1 MSSTFISTSKTR
13 LPVVPLRDM
22 VVFPHMM
29 APFIIGR
36 EQSVKALEYSLLEA
50 DKSIFL
56 VAQLDPKV
64 DEPERQDMYDVGVVA
79 QVVQNLKLPNGNVKV
94 MVEGVQRARLVE
106 LEEEAGTLFAE
117 VEAYDIEFP
126 TDEKVEAYINKV
138 LGVFEQYA
146 KVSHHLAFEG
156 LVSTIK
162 LDNADQF
169 TDQLAAHLMVSTAEK
184 QSLLEVL
191 NPLERLQHMNDLL
204 DVELEKFN
212 IDKRINVSVKKQME
226 KAQKEYYLNE
236 KIKAIHQELGRKD
249 DRSDEIEELKERIEE
264 AGLPKDAREKAD
276 QELKRLEAMP
286 PVSAEAT
293 VSRNYIDWLVSV
305 PWKKRSREIKDLD
318 RAQRI
323 LDEDHY
329 GLEKIKERI
338 LEFLAVRQLTRQTQS
353 SIICF
358 VGPPGVGKSSLAK
371 SIARATGRKFV
382 RLSLGG
388 VRDEAE
394 VRGHRRTYIGA
405 FPGQIIQMMKKAETV
420 NPVFLL
426 DEIEKMSMDFRGDPS
441 AALLEVLDPEQ
452 NDSFLDHYLDV
463 EYDLSNVMFIATA
476 NISHTIPPALL
487 DRMEVIQLTGYTL
500 NEKLEIAKS
509 FLIPKQLKAHGL
521 DEGVTVFEESG
532 TQTLI
537 ESYTREAGVRN
548 LEREIAKVC
557 RKVARKIVQQGK
569 KKKDREAL
577 RITPDT
583 VSDYLGK
590 IKYHPRRK
598 NEESEIG
605 VATGL
610 AWTEAGGELLETEVG
625 LMAGKGKLILT
636 GKLGEVMQ
644 ESARAAVSYL
654 RSRADILGVDPDFND
669 KYDLHIHVPEG
680 AIPKD
685 GPSAGITM
693 ATALISAATGVPVR
707 KDLAMTGEITLR
719 GKVLPVGGVKHKLLA
734 AYRAD
739 ITELILPKPN
749 EKDLDEIPAEVR
761 ERLEVHLV
769 ESMDEVL
776 SLALDGDA
784 TPVSKGEAG
793 FEDSST
799 EPPVQPGS
807 VAH

>member
-1 MSSTFISTSKTR
+1 MSSTFITTSKTR

-36 EQSVKALEYSLLEA
+36 EHSVKALEHSLLEA

-64 DEPERQDMYDVGVVA
+64 DEPEHSDMYDIGVVA
-79 QVVQNLKLPNGNVKV
+79 KVVQNLKLPNGNVKV
-94 MVEGVQRARLVE
+94 MVEGVQRGRFLD

-184 QSLLEVL
+184 QSLLEIL
-191 NPLERLQHMNDLL
+191 NPYERLQRMNDLL

-226 KAQKEYYLNE
+226 KAQKEYY
-236 KIKAIHQELGRKD
+236 
-249 DRSDEIEELKERIEE
+249 KERIEE

-318 RAQRI
+318 RAQQI

-338 LEFLAVRQLTRQTQS
+338 LEFLAVRQLTRQMQS

-394 VRGHRRTYIGA
+394 IRGHRRTYIGA

-452 NDSFLDHYLDV
+452 NDSFLDHYLDT

-487 DRMEVIQLTGYTL
+487 DRMEVIHLTGYTL

-509 FLIPKQLKAHGL
+509 FLVPKQLEAHGL
-521 DEGVTVFEESG
+521 DEKLTVFEEQG
-532 TQTLI
+532 VQALI

-557 RKVARKIVQQGK
+557 RKVARKIVQEGK
-569 KKKDREAL
+569 KKKEREAL
-577 RITPDT
+577 RLTPDT

-590 IKYHPRRK
+590 IKFHPRRK
-598 NEESEIG
+598 NEESEVG

-625 LMAGKGKLILT
+625 LMPGKGKLILT

-654 RSRADILGVDPDFND
+654 RSRADLLGVEPDFND
-669 KYDLHIHVPEG
+669 KHDLHIHVPEG

-693 ATALISAATGVPVR
+693 ATALVSAATGVPVR

-719 GKVLPVGGVKHKLLA
+719 GKVLPVGGIKHKLLA

-739 ITELILPKPN
+739 ITELILPRPN
-749 EKDLDEIPAEVR
+749 EKDLDEIPSEVR
-761 ERLEVHLV
+761 ERLELHLV

-776 SLALDGDA
+776 SLALDGDSA
-784 TPVSKGEAG
+784 AVSKGETG
-793 FEDSST
+793 FEEAPP

>member
-1 MSSTFISTSKTR
+1 M
-13 LPVVPLRDM
+13 
-22 VVFPHMM
+22 
-29 APFIIGR
+29 
-36 EQSVKALEYSLLEA
+36 
-50 DKSIFL
+50 
-56 VAQLDPKV
+56 
-64 DEPERQDMYDVGVVA
+64 
-79 QVVQNLKLPNGNVKV
+79 
-94 MVEGVQRARLVE
+94 
-106 LEEEAGTLFAE
+106 
-117 VEAYDIEFP
+117 
-126 TDEKVEAYINKV
+126 
-138 LGVFEQYA
+138 
-146 KVSHHLAFEG
+146 
-156 LVSTIK
+156 
-162 LDNADQF
+162 
-169 TDQLAAHLMVSTAEK
+169 
-184 QSLLEVL
+184 
-191 NPLERLQHMNDLL
+191 
-204 DVELEKFN
+204 
-212 IDKRINVSVKKQME
+212 
-226 KAQKEYYLNE
+226 
-236 KIKAIHQELGRKD
+236 
-249 DRSDEIEELKERIEE
+249 
-264 AGLPKDAREKAD
+264 
-276 QELKRLEAMP
+276 
-286 PVSAEAT
+286 
-293 VSRNYIDWLVSV
+293 
-305 PWKKRSREIKDLD
+305 
-318 RAQRI
+318 
-323 LDEDHY
+323 
-329 GLEKIKERI
+329 
-338 LEFLAVRQLTRQTQS
+338 
-353 SIICF
+353 
-358 VGPPGVGKSSLAK
+358 
-371 SIARATGRKFV
+371 
-382 RLSLGG
+382 
-388 VRDEAE
+388 
-394 VRGHRRTYIGA
+394 
-405 FPGQIIQMMKKAETV
+405 
-420 NPVFLL
+420 
-426 DEIEKMSMDFRGDPS
+426 
-441 AALLEVLDPEQ
+441 
-452 NDSFLDHYLDV
+452 
-463 EYDLSNVMFIATA
+463 
-476 NISHTIPPALL
+476 
-487 DRMEVIQLTGYTL
+487 
-500 NEKLEIAKS
+500 
-509 FLIPKQLKAHGL
+509 
-521 DEGVTVFEESG
+521 TVFEESG

-654 RSRADILGVDPDFND
+654 RSRADILGVDPDFNE
-669 KYDLHIHVPEG
+669 KHDLHIHVPEG

-719 GKVLPVGGVKHKLLA
+719 GKVLPVGGIKYKLLA

-761 ERLEVHLV
+761 ERLEIHLV

-776 SLALDGDA
+776 RVALDGDA

>member
-1 MSSTFISTSKTR
+1 
-13 LPVVPLRDM
+13 
-22 VVFPHMM
+22 MM

-36 EQSVKALEYSLLEA
+36 EHSVKALEHSLLEA

-64 DEPERQDMYDVGVVA
+64 DEPEHSDMYDIGVVA
-79 QVVQNLKLPNGNVKV
+79 KVVQNLKLPNGNVKV
-94 MVEGVQRARLVE
+94 MVEGVQRARFLD

-184 QSLLEVL
+184 QSLLEIL
-191 NPLERLQHMNDLL
+191 NPYERLQRMNDLL

-249 DRSDEIEELKERIEE
+249 DRTDEIEELKERIEE

-329 GLEKIKERI
+329 GLETIKERI
-338 LEFLAVRQLTRQTQS
+338 LEFLAVRQLTRQMQS

-394 VRGHRRTYIGA
+394 IRGHRRTYIGA

-452 NDSFLDHYLDV
+452 NNSFLDHYLDT

-487 DRMEVIQLTGYTL
+487 DRMEVIHLTGYTL

-509 FLIPKQLKAHGL
+509 FLVPKQLEAHGL
-521 DEGVTVFEESG
+521 DEKVTVFEEQG
-532 TQTLI
+532 VQALI

-557 RKVARKIVQQGK
+557 RKVARKIVQEGK
-569 KKKDREAL
+569 KKKEREAL
-577 RITPDT
+577 RLTPDT

-590 IKYHPRRK
+590 IKFHPRRK
-598 NEESEIG
+598 NEESEVG

-625 LMAGKGKLILT
+625 LMPGKGKLILT

-654 RSRADILGVDPDFND
+654 RSRADLLGVEPDFND
-669 KYDLHIHVPEG
+669 KHDLHIHVPEG

-693 ATALISAATGVPVR
+693 ATALVSAATGVPVR

-719 GKVLPVGGVKHKLLA
+719 GKVLPVGGIKHKLLA

-739 ITELILPKPN
+739 ITELILPRPN

-761 ERLEVHLV
+761 ERLELHLV

-776 SLALDGDA
+776 SLALDGDSA
-784 TPVSKGEAG
+784 AVSKGEAG
-793 FEDSST
+793 FEEAPP